1 MNKIFEK
8 DVNFNKGG
16 GTSSGSSGRIIIPK
30 ELLVDLNITREEN
43 KVVIYREDD
52 KIIIKKRQL

>member
-1 MNKIFEK
+1 MDKVFEK

-16 GTSSGSSGRIIIPK
+16 GTSSGLSGRLIIPK

>member
-1 MNKIFEK
+1 MDKVFEK
-8 DVNFNKGG
+8 DINFNKGG

-30 ELLVDLNITREEN
+30 ELLVKLNITREEN
-43 KVVIYREDD
+43 KVIVYSEDD